1 METSQYSFEQLRI
14 ARLLLRWIVLVL
26 PVAVAVG
33 VMVAFFLWLLGLATN
48 LRHAQM
54 WLIYLLPLGGVGIV
68 WLYRRFGKNSEA
80 GNNLIMDEI
89 HTPGGGIPFRMAPL
103 VLLTTVLTHLFGGS
117 AGREGTAVQMGGSTA
132 EYFAQKLG
140 LGKEDKRILL
150 MAGMAA
156 GFGAVFGTPVTGAI
170 FALEVLAVGRI
181 KYDALLPCLFASLIA
196 DITCNSLAVHHTHY
210 AIGYS
215 AREAMEHFGG
225 IDFDLILLLKVL
237 LASACF
243 GLASF
248 FFAELSHG
256 LKALSQAFL
265 KPWWLPPVLA
275 AVLVL
280 GISYCLGTWD
290 YLGLGVYS
298 SQEGGVSI
306 VNAFEAGGATSFS
319 WFWKLLLTAITLS
332 FGFKG
337 GGGDP
342 SVLYWCH
349 LGQCACGVDGGAD

>member
-248 FFAELSHG
+248 FFCGAEPWAESTLAGFPQTLVVAAGAGRRVGLGHQLLSG
-256 LKALSQAFL
+256 
-265 KPWWLPPVLA
+265 
-275 AVLVL
+275 
-280 GISYCLGTWD
+280 
-290 YLGLGVYS
+290 YLGLSGTRGLFVAGRRCLHRQRLRS
-298 SQEGGVSI
+298 RRGDVLQLVLEATLNRHHPEFRLQGGR
-306 VNAFEAGGATSFS
+306 
-319 WFWKLLLTAITLS
+319 
-332 FGFKG
+332 
-337 GGGDP
+337 
-342 SVLYWCH
+342 
-349 LGQCACGVDGGAD
+349 